1 MAYDAKEH
9 WENIYQ
15 IKNSEEV
22 SWHQDKPITSL
33 KLISELSLDK
43 DFRIIDVGA
52 GDSKL
57 VDNLLNLGFRDITAL
72 DISLNALEKS
82 KKRLGNR
89 ANDIKWVVSDL
100 RKFETEDRYDIWH
113 DRAVLHFL
121 TKEEDINR
129 YIDAVRQ
136 FLKPNGCLIV
146 STFSLNG
153 PKKCS
158 GLDIKQYSEVSIKRL
173 FYDFEHIKSF
183 EEKHLTP
190 WGDSQIFIYSVFRKK
205 NDKKIG

>member
-57 VDNLLNLGFRDITAL
+57 VDNLLNLGFKNITAL

-82 KKRLGNR
+82 KKRLGNM
-89 ANDIKWVVSDL
+89 ADDIKWVVSDL
-100 RKFETEDRYDIWH
+100 RKFETEDRYDLWH

-129 YIDAVRQ
+129 YVDAVRQ
-136 FLKPNGCLIV
+136 FLKPNGYLIV
-146 STFSLNG
+146 STFSLDG

-158 GLDIKQYSEVSIKRL
+158 GLGIKQYSEDSVKKL
-173 FYDFEHIKSF
+173 FSDFEHIRSF
-183 EEKHLTP
+183 EEEHKTP
-190 WGDSQIFIYSVFRKK
+190 WEASQVFIYSIFRKCGDEK
-205 NDKKIG
+205 